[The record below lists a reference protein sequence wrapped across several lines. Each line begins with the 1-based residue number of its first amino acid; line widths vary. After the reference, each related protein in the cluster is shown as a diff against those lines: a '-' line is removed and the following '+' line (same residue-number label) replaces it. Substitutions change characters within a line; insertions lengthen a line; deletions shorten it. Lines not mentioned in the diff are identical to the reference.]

1 MIFFPDLAKAH
12 ILKNIVSISAQARRQ
27 FPSLPSNEISLYI
40 DFRNSP
46 PTVKVLH
53 VNEAARIAPEITND
67 VRASTLDGLF
77 TCLSIHACSAG
88 GLFSSGESPKIEFV
102 SPVRCTA
109 LYDLLEISRQPNQD
123 AEIYRDCLEA
133 AKLVCRR
140 VTNLIDEVHDDF
152 RSFLMDE
159 TRKRWSSSDAKDIVC
174 KDFEDF
180 ELFA

>member
-27 FPSLPSNEISLYI
+27 FPSLPSNEISLSI

-46 PTVKVLH
+46 PTVK